1 MSNFWTPHG
10 DITRSFAMLFLA
22 EYNAA
27 MKYEL
32 LKTKIFDEWF
42 NNLDRSVKNRLIGR
56 FNNIENGNFGDF
68 KEIENA
74 LFELRFF
81 FGGGI
86 RIYFTIRQQQVV
98 LLLNGGNKDGQ
109 SKDIEKAKKIIRNLE
124 D

>member
-1 MSNFWTPHG
+1 
-10 DITRSFAMLFLA
+10 MLFLA